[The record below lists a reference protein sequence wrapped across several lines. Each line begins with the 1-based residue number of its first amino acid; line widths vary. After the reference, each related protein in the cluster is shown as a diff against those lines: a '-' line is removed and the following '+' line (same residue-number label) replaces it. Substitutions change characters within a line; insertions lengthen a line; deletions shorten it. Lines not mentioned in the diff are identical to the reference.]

1 MLLPQK
7 LTERL
12 VTVGSDLDKWVSASV
27 SDISSQFRLHET
39 LPKCCLPNSLGGD
52 VPDENGDHFYEF
64 CKEKSKL
71 IEERYKYLDI
81 WSNQEA
87 SF

>member
-1 MLLPQK
+1 
-7 LTERL
+7 
-12 VTVGSDLDKWVSASV
+12 VSTASF
-27 SDISSQFRLHET
+27 SDILYQLRLYET

-52 VPDENGDHFYEF
+52 VPDENGDDFYEF

>member
-1 MLLPQK
+1 MS
-7 LTERL
+7 T
-12 VTVGSDLDKWVSASV
+12 ASF
-27 SDISSQFRLHET
+27 SDILYQFRLHET
-39 LPKCCLPNSLGGD
+39 LSKCCLPNSLGGV
-52 VPDENGDHFYEF
+52 VPDDNGDDFYEF

-71 IEERYKYLDI
+71 IEERYEYLDI